1 MSGNHKN
8 EEGPSKQ
15 PPAKEN
21 EEPNPNKKKLSCAEC
36 RRLKLKCD
44 REVPCSNCVRRACR
58 ELCPDGTKET
68 RRGGLDAKSA
78 EVLQKRLA
86 TLEGLL
92 TEHGLDIGEESSG
105 QRRPSRRDSDAASL
119 HRGSIQG
126 EDWKSNRGTS
136 ASPYY
141 STSNRRSR
149 SPSRGRQATE
159 IQAPRYPISSSPRA
173 NPFSYPSPNG
183 GPSSSQT
190 NGIVAPRP
198 QLPHISSY
206 NTHGSNSVSSPV
218 EHSHGTLVIGK
229 SGRSRYL
236 GPTAGTEWLKN
247 QEMGGLETPAQSR
260 SPVDGA
266 PALAHP
272 QIPSKSYSDPLC
284 SFPFNEPVAAAD
296 VETLFSRLPARA
308 EAEVLVDSY
317 YRYFAWNHDPA
328 PRKSFQPIFEKV
340 YDASQRPQPEA
351 SVHLQHLAL
360 VYIILAMG
368 TVHNIELP
376 PHDESAEEYLALAKG
391 SLTKGNFLNH
401 GTIAGVQTLVTMAHY
416 YLETES
422 GRNGDAAWPL
432 WGLAMSLVVAM
443 GLHRDGAKW
452 DLPEDVVYERRH
464 VFWECHTIE
473 VFQANCFSRPQSLAN
488 QFIDTAFPSPN
499 PSEIAMGGKG
509 WPTLKYELCQI
520 SSRILEISL
529 TVHFQSYDAI
539 QKLYA
544 EVCDFELN
552 VPYDLRCRCALLAL
566 PSVYPDAN
574 MARRNSPEV
583 SRHNLHRTL
592 QTYTLALNIAEA
604 ILFLQRPYFVMAMH
618 DEPTDPT
625 RSLYGHS
632 YLAVV
637 ERCNVIV
644 QVVSDLYRLH
654 PTIISRQWFF
664 WYHLFTAAVCLGT
677 LILKNPQSALATF
690 ALCQIEQAIH
700 VYSILI
706 KQNNSPSMVQNHE
719 WLVRLHQRSAK
730 KMAQTSSADGSGG
743 GPNDWKDDVAGQE
756 EEDRELLGWKT
767 RLIARGASG
776 AHKGIN
782 IPSKS
787 NGQRTPSPMVTN
799 AAMTPAMH
807 LLQQHF
813 VPPLEPPPASGMMG
827 TSAQALGMDNS
838 TDLLLHQFWDPM
850 MMHDGGNMTNANW
863 WSWDLGM
870 PENGGP
876 PSSLPQGISQ
886 HTPQSVQPS
895 SAQTP
900 ASSGALP
907 DHRPSQ
913 SMM

>member
-1 MSGNHKN
+1 M
-8 EEGPSKQ
+8 PRRTRSKPQ
-15 PPAKEN
+15 TRRGSAVQVRHARRPAYAVESDRK
-21 EEPNPNKKKLSCAEC
+21 SEC

-44 REVPCSNCVRRACR
+44 REVPCSNCVRRGCR

-78 EVLQKRLA
+78 EALQKRLT

-92 TEHGLDIGEESSG
+92 SEHGLEVGEDSSI
-105 QRRPSRRDSDAASL
+105 QRRPSRRDSDATSV
-119 HRGSIQG
+119 HRSSILG
-126 EDWKSNRGTS
+126 EDWKPNRGTS
-136 ASPYY
+136 ESPYY

-149 SPSRGRQATE
+149 SPSRGRGEMQAS
-159 IQAPRYPISSSPRA
+159 RYPISNSPGT

-183 GPSSSQT
+183 GPSSSQPSS
-190 NGIVAPRP
+190 IVAPHP
-198 QLPHISSY
+198 QLPPISSF
-206 NTHGSNSVSSPV
+206 NTRGSAPVGSPV

-247 QEMGGLETPAQSR
+247 QEMGGMETPGHSR
-260 SPVDGA
+260 SPVAGTS
-266 PALAHP
+266 ALANP
-272 QIPSKSYSDPLC
+272 QIPSKSYSDPLY

-296 VETLFSRLPARA
+296 VETLFSRLPARGD
-308 EAEVLVDSY
+308 AEVLVDSY

-328 PRKSFQPIFEKV
+328 PRKTFQPIFEKV

-351 SVHLQHLAL
+351 SVHLQQLAL

-452 DLPEDVVYERRH
+452 DLPEDVVHERRH

-473 VFQANCFSRPQSLAN
+473 VFQANCFSRPNSLAN
-488 QFIDTAFPSPN
+488 KFIDTAFPSPN

-509 WPTLKYELCQI
+509 WPTLKFELCQI
-520 SSRILEISL
+520 SSRILEVGL
-529 TVHFQSYDAI
+529 TVNFQAYDTI

-544 EVCDFELN
+544 ELCDFELN
-552 VPYDLRCRCALLAL
+552 VPYDMRCRCALLAL

-618 DEPTDPT
+618 DEPNDPT

-637 ERCNVIV
+637 ERCNVII

-677 LILKNPQSALATF
+677 LILKNPQSALAAF
-690 ALCQIEQAIH
+690 ALSQIEQAIH
-700 VYSILI
+700 VYSTLI
-706 KQNNSPSMVQNHE
+706 KQNNSPSMVQNHD

-730 KMAQTSSADGSGG
+730 KIAQTCATAGNGT
-743 GPNDWKDDVAGQE
+743 GPHTWKDDEQGQE

-767 RLIARGASG
+767 RLIERAASG
-776 AHKGIN
+776 AHKAIN
-782 IPSKS
+782 IPSKPID
-787 NGQRTPSPMVTN
+787 QRTPSPMVNN

-813 VPPLEPPPASGMMG
+813 VPPLDPPPVSGMLG
-827 TSAQALGMDNS
+827 TSAHTLGMDNS

-850 MMHDGGNMTNANW
+850 MMPDGGNMTSANW

-870 PENGGP
+870 PENGAPP
-876 PSSLPQGISQ
+876 PSNPPSASQ
-886 HTPQSVQPS
+886 HTPQSVQNTTS
-895 SAQTP
+895 KTP
-900 ASSGALP
+900 ATSGTVP
-907 DHRPSQ
+907 EYRPPP